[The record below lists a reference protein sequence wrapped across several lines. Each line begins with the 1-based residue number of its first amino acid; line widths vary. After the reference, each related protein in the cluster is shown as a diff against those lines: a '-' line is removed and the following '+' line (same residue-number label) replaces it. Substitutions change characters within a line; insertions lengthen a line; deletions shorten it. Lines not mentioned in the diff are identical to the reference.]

1 MSEARWSF
9 GEATI
14 LRTTAM
20 IHLALMGLGLV
31 APGAVFGAWALP
43 WAEPATFLRFFLL
56 AYGVLGVSLL
66 RAVRLPRRDGRL
78 LVETVGTVKL
88 GFVCV
93 IIVDM
98 LARKL
103 PNTAAIGAVLDL
115 VFGIALL
122 RAGRRPERASREK
135 LGDSSTSP

>member
-1 MSEARWSF
+1 MSESRWSF

-20 IHLALMGLGLV
+20 IHLGTMGFGLV
-31 APGAVFGAWALP
+31 APSALFGAWSLP
-43 WAEPATFLRFFLL
+43 YAEPATFLRFMLL
-56 AYGVLGVSLL
+56 AYGALGIALL
-66 RAVRLPRRDGRL
+66 RVVRLPRRDGRL
-78 LVETVGTVKL
+78 LVETIGIVKL

-93 IIVDM
+93 LVVDI

-103 PNTAAIGAVLDL
+103 PNAAGIGAVLDL

-122 RAGRRPERASREK
+122 RAGRRPDPKTA
-135 LGDSSTSP
+135 P